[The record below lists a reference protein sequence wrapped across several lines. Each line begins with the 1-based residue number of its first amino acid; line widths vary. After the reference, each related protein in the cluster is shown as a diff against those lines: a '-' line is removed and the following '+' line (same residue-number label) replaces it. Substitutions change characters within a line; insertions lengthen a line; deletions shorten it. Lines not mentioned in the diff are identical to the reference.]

1 MNLLYQNNIASA
13 EQLLS
18 LCRDKGVTLATA
30 ESCTGGMIGA
40 TITSIPGSS
49 DVFLGGVISY
59 ANSAKQ
65 SLLNVNENTLASH
78 GAVSGETAEEM
89 AKGAVQALGATVAVS
104 VTGIAG
110 PGGQTHEKPVG
121 LVHFGIATKDG
132 ATTNYRNF
140 SGSRESIRLKAV
152 AAALALLEETV
163 KAL

>member
-40 TITSIPGSS
+40 TITSVPGSS
-49 DVFLGGVISY
+49 DIFLGGIISY
-59 ANSAKQ
+59 ANSAKE
-65 SLLNVNENTLASH
+65 SLLNVKGDTLASH
-78 GAVSGETAEEM
+78 GAVSSETAEEM
-89 AKGAVQALGATVAVS
+89 AKGALKALGATIAVS

-132 ATTNYRNF
+132 AATHCQNF

-152 AAALALLEETV
+152 AAAIALLEETV
-163 KAL
+163 KSL

>member
-40 TITSIPGSS
+40 TITSVPGSS
-49 DVFLGGVISY
+49 DIFLGGIISY
-59 ANSAKQ
+59 ANSAKK
-65 SLLNVNENTLASH
+65 SLLNVKENTLASQ
-78 GAVSGETAEEM
+78 GAVSSETAEEM
-89 AKGAVQALGATVAVS
+89 AKGAIQALGATVAVS

-132 ATTNYRNF
+132 TATHCQNF

-152 AAALALLEETV
+152 AAAIALLEETV
-163 KAL
+163 KSL

>member
-1 MNLLYQNNIASA
+1 MNLLYQNNVASA
-13 EQLLS
+13 ERLL
-18 LCRDKGVTLATA
+18 LFCREKGATIATA

-40 TITSIPGSS
+40 TITSVPGSS
-49 DVFLGGVISY
+49 DVFLGGIVSY

-65 SLLNVNENTLASH
+65 SLLGVSQETLAEH
-78 GAVSGETAEEM
+78 GAVSAETAGQM
-89 AKGAVQALGATVAVS
+89 ANGAVKALSATIAIS

-121 LVHFGIATKDG
+121 LVYFGVATPNG
-132 ATTNYRNF
+132 VSTHCRNF

-163 KAL
+163 RAL